1 MNLLD
6 HWTAEVGG
14 GPRGGP
20 THPVG
25 SLLGRPEKVGP
36 RGRGVVGPA
45 EPFVPAETL
54 GHAGTVNHLQPT
66 QSVESQVGQTVG
78 HHVDAASELHSPA
91 S

>member
-14 GPRGGP
+14 GGGP
-20 THPVG
+20 AHPVG

-66 QSVESQVGQTVG
+66 QSVESQIGQTVG

>member
-14 GPRGGP
+14 GHGGGP

-25 SLLGRPEKVGP
+25 SLLGGPEKVGP

-54 GHAGTVNHLQPT
+54 GHAGAVNHLQPT

-78 HHVDAASELHSPA
+78 HHVDAASELHFPA